1 MKGYDSGKTW
11 ITIPTALENIRKCE
25 MEDKFEE
32 HSNLDINCL
41 KGYKEYLLDLD
52 QQLK

>member
-25 MEDKFEE
+25 MEDELKE
-32 HSNLDINCL
+32 HSDLDINCL